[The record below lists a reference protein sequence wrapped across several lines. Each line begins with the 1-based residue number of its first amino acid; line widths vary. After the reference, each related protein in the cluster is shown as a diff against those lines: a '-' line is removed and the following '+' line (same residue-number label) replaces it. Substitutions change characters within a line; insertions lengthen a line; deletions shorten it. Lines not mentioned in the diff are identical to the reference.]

1 MKNILY
7 GFIEGQ
13 THLGTFW
20 HGKIKFTPQEPI
32 ETFEFHCRTLKSKSS
47 WLVQSPRSDKI
58 STLRASKSV
67 AVGRR

>member
-32 ETFEFHCRTLKSKSS
+32 ETFEFHC
-47 WLVQSPRSDKI
+47 
-58 STLRASKSV
+58 
-67 AVGRR
+67 